1 MIESLQ
7 RFSLWRL
14 FKYVMAG
21 KSAKSDEKSA
31 KVVEI
36 SAKAGV
42 ISAKIAGYQPKQ
54 V

>member
-54 V
+54 A